1 MRKFLPRQGAT
12 EAIRTAKT
20 VTRALTFGGQAA
32 APGAEKTAKADLLGY
47 LRCYAKAQALKLKCR
62 RFCVRA
68 EGIQRKCRQ
77 ATENEALRHAIVKQA
92 LDAEKQKELLRLM
105 KGKKKQA
112 ERLRKLTAFQER
124 LVLKRYL
131 R

>member
-1 MRKFLPRQGAT
+1 M
-12 EAIRTAKT
+12 
-20 VTRALTFGGQAA
+20 
-32 APGAEKTAKADLLGY
+32 GY
-47 LRCYAKAQALKLKCR
+47 LTCYAKAQALKLKCR

-68 EGIQRKCRQ
+68 EGIQRKCREYF
-77 ATENEALRHAIVKQA
+77 ENEAGRYAILKQA
-92 LDAEKQKELLRLM
+92 LDAEKQRELLRLM

-112 ERLRKLTAFQER
+112 ERLRKLTAVQEE